1 MPSSQ
6 PTQVSAAWMPRSACQ
21 GEDPEIFF
29 PMAATGP
36 ALGQISAAK
45 AICIRC
51 PVRQPCLHYAVA
63 TIQDGIWGGT
73 TTEERNGLRGPSR
86 PYGHQPT
93 GQPAGSGPPA
103 RAAAWLRSANG
114 TAAGQQEAT
123 HGMPQ

>member
-1 MPSSQ
+1 
-6 PTQVSAAWMPRSACQ
+6 MPRSACQ

-45 AICIRC
+45 AICSRC
-51 PVRQPCLHYAVA
+51 PVRHPCLHYAVA

-73 TTEERNGLRGPSR
+73 TTEERSGLRGPSR
-86 PYGHQPT
+86 PYGYQPT
-93 GQPAGSGPPA
+93 GQPAGSAPLA
-103 RAAAWLRSANG
+103 RAATWLRSANG
-114 TAAGQQEAT
+114 TTAGQQEMT